1 MAKNIEIVLDEC
13 IDVLEKIKEQITQAQ
28 YQVITN
34 ANIERNILFW
44 NIGNVLLQYSQQ
56 GNKFV
61 ETLSKDLK
69 MTYFASGWYKICGTN
84 ILWERGCTCSISTV

>member
-44 NIGNVLLQYSQQ
+44 NIGNVLLQYSQ
-56 GNKFV
+56 
-61 ETLSKDLK
+61 
-69 MTYFASGWYKICGTN
+69 
-84 ILWERGCTCSISTV
+84 